1 MPESKRAPIPKT
13 RPEDRTT
20 AGWQRVSSPTKEEIR
35 AALAK
40 DPYQT
45 EAALGLADN
54 ELMLDA
60 EERENTLSAFGME
73 DLSNETDTGELNKRI
88 EHYEATDTDRNNN
101 FLLKT
106 GRGIDVLS
114 AAAVDHRNHGETKG
128 WYTPD
133 SGVVTM
139 NTNDE
144 GTNAEGVTR
153 KEARQKLTDEG
164 KWRDGRVNTL
174 VHESMHHA
182 FSKIREG
189 GIPAR
194 EGNVA
199 LDILAERV
207 APNFS
212 VAVEHVILNSILQ
225 RDSIKNKQN
234 VMAHTSPVTD
244 YIANPSTVNEDHVRV
259 FIKDRRET
267 LKSNKITAGELQA
280 INAFNGWRAESWK
293 SKTMKGDE
301 YIKGFLDQLVQS
313 ADVVEGLAQERLTEL
328 RAATLEKGSKR
339 FAEGGMNTN
348 MNDEMSSM
356 MQEAPKVDPVSG
368 NEVPI
373 GSKPEE
379 VRDDIPARLSEGE
392 MVIPAD
398 VVKFFGVEYFMKL
411 RDKAK
416 KGFARMEE
424 MGQMGNGD
432 AASGPDE
439 LFSESGGESEEEDLP
454 FTLEDFD
461 VDEEGPV
468 EANEGLYVDA
478 SNYNDILKDIFNNT
492 NETDTDNTPT
502 PDPTQAPDF
511 DNTDVDGEDFQ
522 SYFKDNPGLSQ
533 ANLVGGLGEGDTG
546 LKNYNYLVKQLF
558 GNQPELQTPI
568 EEFYKRAS
576 SDEQEALTGYLE
588 TINKGLN
595 GTGAASR
602 TDERNADAGDTQTG
616 GMSVSEMANNP
627 STANAASLSS
637 FGALGD
643 TALGRAAL
651 SAVDEMISATI
662 SPVGLAGRVGGR
674 AAAAAASGLASI
686 MGLDLSQ
693 VNNVATKQAFGAKQI
708 GAQMAGFV
716 SGLNAVD
723 LANVTAYNNAVLSGV
738 DVNGMAAN
746 GIGMVSFSDP
756 ATGQTT
762 VGQSYGAV
770 GNGMTAVATNDP
782 YGSGVS
788 WVNNKT
794 AKVTPFSLN
803 NINAAQKTNK
813 SFDPFSF
820 SLATG
825 TTAGNTTVDNTGF
838 GVGSLGVGMDIAANQ
853 PDIGPT
859 NNSVNPDDISFDDL
873 SYASKSDLANIG
885 NYGNIDTPGLGA
897 GLGAGQESI
906 GGDNDGS
913 NDGGDGNSA
922 GQGDG
927 AGTGSGGG
935 TDAAGD
941 PGEGDDGGGG
951 ADGGDGGTGDAGGT
965 DGSEFKGGG
974 FVKKRKKKKKQYAKG
989 GLATRR

>member
-199 LDILAERV
+199 LDILSERV

-244 YIANPSTVNEDHVRV
+244 YIANPSKVNEDHVRV
-259 FIKDRRET
+259 FIKDRSET

-328 RAATLEKGSKR
+328 RAATLEKGSKG

-356 MQEAPKVDPVSG
+356 MQEAPEVDPVSG

-373 GSKPEE
+373 GSEPKE

-439 LFSESGGESEEEDLP
+439 LFSESGGEAEEEDLP

-468 EANEGLYVDA
+468 EAAEGLYVGDNDVLSGIFGNNA
-478 SNYNDILKDIFNNT
+478 SFDTGTNNS
-492 NETDTDNTPT
+492 NTDTTPT
-502 PDPTQAPDF
+502 PDPTEAPDF

-522 SYFKDNPGLSQ
+522 SYFKDNPGFSQ
-533 ANLVGGLGEGDTG
+533 SNLVSSLGEGDAG
-546 LKNYNYLVKQLF
+546 LKNYNYLVGNLF
-558 GNQPELQTPI
+558 GEDSAMLDNLDIFNQVNNSNTENATGNPVDAFAGLPADQQQILSGVVRGNLEKIGGDASDTQADTTVSVSELSSIPSEQNLASLQSFASIPSSI
-568 EEFYKRAS
+568 IGIADQLMGQAINPLGRAS
-576 SDEQEALTGYLE
+576 APLGLAQRGIANVMGINFDQINTIASVQQQQAKTNALQMANQLANMAPAVKAELAVLAQLQAAGIDPESLTANQQAVSFADPVTGAPTVGVAYGTPGKGFSHVGVPSSYMSMEVVAGIDKSTISPIGPPSQEALDEMSTAADVQAAVGSTTPAEDMFGGITGYG
-588 TINKGLN
+588 NQDVDSMMGF
-595 GTGAASR
+595 G
-602 TDERNADAGDTQTG
+602 NANHGYG
-616 GMSVSEMANNP
+616 G
-627 STANAASLSS
+627 
-637 FGALGD
+637 
-643 TALGRAAL
+643 
-651 SAVDEMISATI
+651 
-662 SPVGLAGRVGGR
+662 
-674 AAAAAASGLASI
+674 
-686 MGLDLSQ
+686 
-693 VNNVATKQAFGAKQI
+693 
-708 GAQMAGFV
+708 
-716 SGLNAVD
+716 
-723 LANVTAYNNAVLSGV
+723 
-738 DVNGMAAN
+738 
-746 GIGMVSFSDP
+746 
-756 ATGQTT
+756 
-762 VGQSYGAV
+762 
-770 GNGMTAVATNDP
+770 
-782 YGSGVS
+782 
-788 WVNNKT
+788 
-794 AKVTPFSLN
+794 
-803 NINAAQKTNK
+803 
-813 SFDPFSF
+813 
-820 SLATG
+820 
-825 TTAGNTTVDNTGF
+825 
-838 GVGSLGVGMDIAANQ
+838 GVGSND
-853 PDIGPT
+853 
-859 NNSVNPDDISFDDL
+859 
-873 SYASKSDLANIG
+873 
-885 NYGNIDTPGLGA
+885 
-897 GLGAGQESI
+897 
-906 GGDNDGS
+906 GDNDGS

-941 PGEGDDGGGG
+941 PGEGD
-951 ADGGDGGTGDAGGT
+951 GDG
-965 DGSEFKGGG
+965 SVFKHGG
-974 FVKKRKKKKKQYAKG
+974 FVKKRRKPKRDNKRR
-989 GLATRR
+989 GLASR